1 MRGSLIVLEGCDR
14 VGKTTQCVKLIEKIA
29 AYSGKASLLKFPDR
43 SSLTGG
49 LIDNYLRNKL
59 ELTDKVVHLLF
70 SANRWELEPKMKNLL
85 LNGTHLVVDRY
96 AFSGVAYSAAKDG
109 MDMEWC
115 RSPDIG
121 LPRPDLV
128 VYLDLDPKS
137 AASRIGYGEERY
149 ESRKFQEAVRN
160 NFLKLKESYWMIV
173 DARKSVDD
181 MHEEIW
187 DRVRKTIDECWKEPI
202 EKLWC

>member
-1 MRGSLIVLEGCDR
+1 MCQVNRKNSCLFWKGLV
-14 VGKTTQCVKLIEKIA
+14 IEV
-29 AYSGKASLLKFPDR
+29 PR
-43 SSLTGG
+43 
-49 LIDNYLRNKL
+49 
-59 ELTDKVVHLLF
+59 
-70 SANRWELEPKMKNLL
+70 PKMKNLL